1 MDQPQSDD
9 RFRTR
14 ILHRWYMALWTA
26 FGLIPPLIAVWD
38 RDGATKYATATL
50 MFVLAVA
57 WISACGRNP
66 LLRPELFLG
75 LLIPVLGVMSFLL
88 HGGAA
93 LFIVSLPQF
102 WIHAAGARRAVGFT
116 LAGGAASLTGPLVR
130 QEFWSGNVVFTVLG
144 CAGGV
149 LVGLLLHRI
158 VRYSDERARRLAA
171 ELECAQS
178 ELARAHQR
186 QGAVDERERIA
197 REIHDTLAQ
206 GFASIIVLAQAARD
220 NLGADRDR
228 AAEQLRSIERT
239 ARENLTEARI
249 LVGSDPHRNLAA
261 VALADMLR
269 RTVGRFGEDTGLS
282 VDSELPDLDCDQP
295 TRIALLRCTQES
307 LANVRKHA
315 SAGAVGVVLARQPDR
330 IELEITDDGRG
341 FDPAQVR
348 GFGLVG
354 MRKRL
359 AELGGELT
367 ITSTPGEGTR
377 VLATIPVNAQ
387 V

>member
-1 MDQPQSDD
+1 MDQPQSED

-14 ILHRWYMALWTA
+14 ILHRWYLVVWTS

-38 RDGATKYATATL
+38 REAAVKYTTSAL
-50 MFVLAVA
+50 VCLLALA
-57 WISACGRNP
+57 WIPTLRRTP
-66 LLRPELFLG
+66 LLRPEIFLG
-75 LLIPVLGVMSFLL
+75 LLVLVLGAMSYLL

-102 WIHAAGARRAVGFT
+102 WIHATSARRAVGFT
-116 LAGGAASLTGPLVR
+116 VAGGAASLTGALVR
-130 QEFWSGNVVFTVLG
+130 QEFWTGNVVFTVFG
-144 CAGGV
+144 CAGGI

-158 VRYSDERARRLAA
+158 VRHSDERARTLAV
-171 ELECAQS
+171 ELERAQA
-178 ELARAHQR
+178 ELARVHQL
-186 QGAVDERERIA
+186 QGAMDERERIA

-239 ARENLTEARI
+239 ARENLTEARV
-249 LVGSDPHRNLAA
+249 LVGSDAHRSVAA
-261 VALADMLR
+261 VADMLR
-269 RTVGRFGEDTGLS
+269 RTVDRFGEDTGLT
-282 VDSELPDLDCDQP
+282 VDSELPDLECDQP

-315 SAGAVGVVLARQPDR
+315 GARTVGVVLARRPDGV
-330 IELEITDDGRG
+330 ELEITDDGRG
-341 FDPAQVR
+341 FDPAAAR
-348 GFGLVG
+348 GFGLDG

-367 ITSTPGEGTR
+367 ITSTAGEGTR
-377 VLATIPVNAQ
+377 VLATIPLNAR